1 MRFRASRDFAE
12 DDTSSRRT
20 PQGGIEKNHDRYS
33 RSPVMV
39 EYPCEYH
46 AASSQKQ
53 GGLAIKLFKGHYT
66 RSTLLGRYPAE
77 SSEVGEH
84 WLLRTEH

>member
-39 EYPCEYH
+39 EYPCECPGEARSYGRSPVM
-46 AASSQKQ
+46 AEYPCEA
-53 GGLAIKLFKGHYT
+53 

>member
-39 EYPCEYH
+39 EYPCEYPGEYPCE
-46 AASSQKQ
+46 A
-53 GGLAIKLFKGHYT
+53 

>member
-33 RSPVMV
+33 RSPVMA
-39 EYPCEYH
+39 EYPCE
-46 AASSQKQ
+46 A
-53 GGLAIKLFKGHYT
+53 

>member
-1 MRFRASRDFAE
+1 
-12 DDTSSRRT
+12 
-20 PQGGIEKNHDRYS
+20 
-33 RSPVMV
+33 MV
-39 EYPCEYH
+39 EYPCEYPGE
-46 AASSQKQ
+46 ARSYGRSPVMAEYPCE
-53 GGLAIKLFKGHYT
+53 A